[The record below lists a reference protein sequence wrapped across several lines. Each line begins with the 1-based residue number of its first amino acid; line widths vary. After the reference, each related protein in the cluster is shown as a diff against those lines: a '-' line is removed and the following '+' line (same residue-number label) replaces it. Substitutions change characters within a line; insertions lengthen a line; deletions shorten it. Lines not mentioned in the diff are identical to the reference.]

1 MHDESTCPYCNSPVS
16 LSALKCQRCGNSL
29 KYNVS
34 ENILNAQIKV
44 YSTAIDRNPENP
56 DLYLKRAQ
64 ALHSLNK
71 TELALRDAKK
81 ALFLYQKEYNT
92 SGINSTVIIIES
104 ITGTKCA
111 LNNKKSE

>member
-1 MHDESTCPYCNSPVS
+1 MTGESICPYCNSPVA
-16 LSALKCQRCGNSL
+16 LSALKCQYCGKSL

-34 ENILNAQIKV
+34 ESILNAQIKV
-44 YSTAIDRNPENP
+44 YSTAIERNPDNP
-56 DLYLKRAQ
+56 DLYLKRAH
-64 ALHSLNK
+64 AFCALNK
-71 TELALRDAKK
+71 KELALNDAKK

-104 ITGTKCA
+104 ITNSKCS